1 MKSYPT
7 RDEAVT
13 EITKALGMAFSHWQT
28 IEFNLFLLYRNLCGD
43 LTVDQR
49 KVTEIV
55 YNSMPL
61 ESKITA
67 LAGLIKHRTPMDK
80 KYMQDWD
87 LIAKQF
93 NKQKRLRDKMAHW
106 SILSTPKPAGYY
118 AFLAPPLSD
127 LDRVVKASADP
138 ENSEAISAETLF
150 QRSTEDFG
158 KVSAAIEAF
167 SRNLPA
173 RA

>member
-13 EITKALGMAFSHWQT
+13 EMTKALGTAFANWQT
-28 IEFNLFLLYRNLCGD
+28 IEFNLFLLYRHLCGEANV
-43 LTVDQR
+43 TQR
-49 KVTEIV
+49 KVMEIT
-55 YNSMPL
+55 YNSMQL
-61 ESKITA
+61 ESKMVAI
-67 LAGLIKHRTPMDK
+67 AGLIKLRTPTDK

-106 SILSTPKPAGYY
+106 SIVSTPKPAGYY

-127 LDRVVKASADP
+127 IDSVIKASADP
-138 ENSEAISAETLF
+138 ENSEAISAETQLR
-150 QRSTEDFG
+150 RSSD
-158 KVSAAIEAF
+158 
-167 SRNLPA
+167 
-173 RA
+173 